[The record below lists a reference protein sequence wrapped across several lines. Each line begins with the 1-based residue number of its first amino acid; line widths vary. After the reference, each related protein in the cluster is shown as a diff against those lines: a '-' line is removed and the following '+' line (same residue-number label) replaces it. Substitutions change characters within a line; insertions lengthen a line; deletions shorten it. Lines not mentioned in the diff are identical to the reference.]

1 MSSKF
6 LFTVMFVLAG
16 LGLMAQN
23 LDKAEDLFKA
33 NKLPEAKAEIDKVLT
48 VEKNKKNSEAWFY
61 KLKIYNAV
69 AASAT
74 LKDQYPNARFEA
86 LDALQKYTETDQKKM
101 VLLVVD
107 QYKGVN
113 DIYHGFFQ
121 AGADEYNAGK
131 FAEALTNFKGAL
143 ETSSFMNKKGWYTFK
158 IDTTAILYAGIS
170 AEKAGFKDTAA
181 TYYGILADSGIVKI
195 TGSDMLLID
204 KWLVNHYYTKK
215 DEANMFK
222 YLEIGRKAFPD
233 DPYWLTFKLDY
244 VREKGDKKALFDQY
258 EKVTA
263 EFPKNPVYF
272 YNYGVELYQY
282 ASDTSTGKR
291 PVDADSMEAKAR
303 QNLQKAL
310 DLQPDY
316 AQASLVL
323 GQIIFNQG
331 VDLQAQVKTI
341 KGKTP
346 EDIKKRADLRVAAN
360 KKFDESVPYFE
371 MVDKDLG
378 NKGKLKQE
386 DKTTLRNAYDLL
398 TTIYEQK
405 KIQDKL
411 DFWQGKYNDVDKV
424 H

>member
-1 MSSKF
+1 
-6 LFTVMFVLAG
+6 
-16 LGLMAQN
+16 
-23 LDKAEDLFKA
+23 
-33 NKLPEAKAEIDKVLT
+33 
-48 VEKNKKNSEAWFY
+48 
-61 KLKIYNAV
+61 
-69 AASAT
+69 
-74 LKDQYPNARFEA
+74 
-86 LDALQKYTETDQKKM
+86 
-101 VLLVVD
+101 
-107 QYKGVN
+107 
-113 DIYHGFFQ
+113 
-121 AGADEYNAGK
+121 
-131 FAEALTNFKGAL
+131 
-143 ETSSFMNKKGWYTFK
+143 
-158 IDTTAILYAGIS
+158 
-170 AEKAGFKDTAA
+170 
-181 TYYGILADSGIVKI
+181 
-195 TGSDMLLID
+195 MLLID

-244 VREKGDKKALFDQY
+244 VREKGDKKAIFDQY